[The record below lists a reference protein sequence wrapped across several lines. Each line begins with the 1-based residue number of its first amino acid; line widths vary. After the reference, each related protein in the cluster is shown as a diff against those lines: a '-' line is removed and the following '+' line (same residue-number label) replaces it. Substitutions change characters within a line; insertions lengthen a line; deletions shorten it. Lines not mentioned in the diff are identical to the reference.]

1 MNKLE
6 WVVPVVV
13 MIVWL
18 INTLIKG
25 REEEPA
31 AGAARGRRPVERNP
45 SSDIDRF
52 LQEIDRLRKQNEP
65 ERREPTAA
73 VPVPPPS
80 PVVTEPLPK
89 RPRPQPRP
97 LLPPPPKVRVQS
109 RRPEPPQVQLPEP

>member
-25 REEEPA
+25 RDEEPA

-52 LQEIDRLRKQNEP
+52 LQEIDRLRKQNEA
-65 ERREPTAA
+65 ERREPAA
-73 VPVPPPS
+73 EPVR
-80 PVVTEPLPK
+80 PVVLTAPPN
-89 RPRPQPRP
+89 RPPPQPRP
-97 LLPPPPKVRVQS
+97 PLPHPPPTAPA
-109 RRPEPPQVQLPEP
+109 PA

>member
-52 LQEIDRLRKQNEP
+52 LQEIDRLRKQNEG
-65 ERREPTAA
+65 ERREPAA

-80 PVVTEPLPK
+80 PVATEPPPK

-97 LLPPPPKVRVQS
+97 VLPPPPKVRVQS
-109 RRPEPPQVQLPEP
+109 R

>member
-25 REEEPA
+25 REEERA
-31 AGAARGRRPVERNP
+31 AGSARGRRPVDRNP

-65 ERREPTAA
+65 ERREPVAA
-73 VPVPPPS
+73 ALPPVAS
-80 PVVTEPLPK
+80 PVVTAVPVK

-97 LLPPPPKVRVQS
+97 VLPPPPKVRVQP
-109 RRPEPPQVQLPEP
+109 R

>member
-65 ERREPTAA
+65 ERREPAA
-73 VPVPPPS
+73 APLPVAS
-80 PVVTEPLPK
+80 PVVTAVPVK
-89 RPRPQPRP
+89 RSRPQARP
-97 LLPPPPKVRVQS
+97 VLPPPPPKVRVPP
-109 RRPEPPQVQLPEP
+109 RRPEPA

>member
-18 INTLIKG
+18 VNTLIKG

-45 SSDIDRF
+45 STDIDRF
-52 LQEIDRLRKQNEP
+52 LQEIDRLRKQNEGD
-65 ERREPTAA
+65 RREPAA
-73 VPVPPPS
+73 APPPP
-80 PVVTEPLPK
+80 PVVTVAAPK
-89 RPRPQPRP
+89 RPRPQPRAVLP
-97 LLPPPPKVRVQS
+97 PPPPKVRI
-109 RRPEPPQVQLPEP
+109 

>member
-31 AGAARGRRPVERNP
+31 AGAARGRRPAERNP

-65 ERREPTAA
+65 ERREPAA
-73 VPVPPPS
+73 AAEQAR
-80 PVVTEPLPK
+80 PVVVAVQPK
-89 RPRPQPRP
+89 RPRPQPRAV
-97 LLPPPPKVRVQS
+97 LPPPAKARVPQ
-109 RRPEPPQVQLPEP
+109 RRPEPPVEVPEAVI

>member
-25 REEEPA
+25 RDEEPA

-52 LQEIDRLRKQNEP
+52 LQEIDRLRQQTEGEGR
-65 ERREPTAA
+65 ERAPA
-73 VPVPPPS
+73 PPPPPP
-80 PVVTEPLPK
+80 PVATIFPPK
-89 RPRPQPRP
+89 RPRPQPRAV
-97 LLPPPPKVRVQS
+97 LPPPPKVRVQVS
-109 RRPEPPQVQLPEP
+109 RRP

>member
-25 REEEPA
+25 RDEEPA

-52 LQEIDRLRKQNEP
+52 LLEIDRLRKQNES
-65 ERREPTAA
+65 ERREQSPEPAR
-73 VPVPPPS
+73 
-80 PVVTEPLPK
+80 PVVVAAPPK
-89 RPRPQPRP
+89 RPRAQARP
-97 LLPPPPKVRVQS
+97 VLPPPPKVRVPS
-109 RRPEPPQVQLPEP
+109 PR